1 MIVTVKKQLQRA
13 TRHMVAVAAVLAIMV
28 AALAF
33 PFTEVT
39 PPAQAQTAPAQPQNP
54 DLDLNKMRRLCRLCC
69 RPFQLSESNRPG
81 KPEEDAAGNGELLG
95 GRALHV

>member
-13 TRHMVAVAAVLAIMV
+13 TRRMVAVAAVLAIMV

-54 DLDLNKMRRLCRLCC
+54 DLDLNKCGASVA
-69 RPFQLSESNRPG
+69 FVVDLSNS
-81 KPEEDAAGNGELLG
+81 LS
-95 GRALHV
+95 